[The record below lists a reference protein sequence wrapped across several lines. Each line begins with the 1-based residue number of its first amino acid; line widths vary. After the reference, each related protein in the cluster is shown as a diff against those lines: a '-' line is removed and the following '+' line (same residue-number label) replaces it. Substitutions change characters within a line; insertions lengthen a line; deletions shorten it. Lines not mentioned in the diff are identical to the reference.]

1 MKKLKNII
9 ALSTFIFL
17 LSFSAKVSFALDDE
31 VVDSSTNDV
40 TTQQV
45 QSTDENVDSVN
56 VQEDENAGIA
66 TQENDNNLNA
76 LMLGLIYH
84 LMGFV
89 Y

>member
-76 LMLGLIYH
+76 VNA
-84 LMGFV
+84 GFDL
-89 Y
+89 